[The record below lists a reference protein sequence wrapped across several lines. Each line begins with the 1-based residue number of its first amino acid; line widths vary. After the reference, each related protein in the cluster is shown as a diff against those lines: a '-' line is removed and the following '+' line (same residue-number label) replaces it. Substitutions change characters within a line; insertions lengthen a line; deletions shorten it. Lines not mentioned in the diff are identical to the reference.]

1 MSNSYNK
8 PPTSNVNHQQSSS
21 ILKFP
26 GLARQSNVD
35 EKGIL
40 LRSSSDSLARVDH
53 RRIGNNGN
61 NSFEKFTA
69 SCEDAWDHKI
79 EDKISFQG
87 IDNKGV
93 SINTQTS
100 RLKFGTRPAIHIK
113 ELVNFFI
120 IHIGFSCTNVYRTIR
135 RRKMRTIN

>member
-1 MSNSYNK
+1 MSNSFK
-8 PPTSNVNHQQSSS
+8 RQPSNNNNSNNNINHLSTS

-35 EKGIL
+35 EKGKL
-40 LRSSSDSLARVDH
+40 LRSSSDSLSKQDKRS
-53 RRIGNNGN
+53 NNIN

-87 IDNKGV
+87 SDKN
-93 SINTQTS
+93 SLINSPTS
-100 RLKFGTRPAIHIK
+100 RLKFGNRPAIHVK
-113 ELVNFFI
+113 ELVRMNFIKLITSI
-120 IHIGFSCTNVYRTIR
+120 ISHLILTTLI
-135 RRKMRTIN
+135 